1 MTVVSGMRATG
12 KLHIGNFVTLENW
25 VEIQNKS
32 NENFFFVA
40 DWHALT
46 SHYDTPEIIETSTL
60 DIIRHYIAV
69 GLDSEK
75 SVLFIQSAIKEHAEL
90 YLLFGMI
97 SSVSRLERIP
107 TYKEQINNIS
117 NKDLTNLGFLG
128 YPVLQ
133 AADILIYKGDRVP
146 VGEDQIYHLEFTRDI
161 ARKFNMTYKEIFPE
175 SQPIISK
182 VPKLPGTDGRK
193 MSKSYGNIINIET
206 NEKELKEKILPMMT
220 DPARKRRTDPGNPE
234 KCPVW
239 DYHKAFTPSQ
249 EEKDWVTTGCTTA
262 GIGCI
267 DCKKLL
273 IKNMKKR
280 LEPVWDKLSNTTL
293 QDAKNIALEGN
304 EKARK
309 RAGQTMKEVREA
321 MHLKW

>member
-69 GLDSEK
+69 GLDPEK

-249 EEKDWVTTGCTTA
+249 EEKDWVTKGCTTA

-280 LEPVWDKLSNTTL
+280 LEPVWDKLANTTL

-309 RAGQTMKEVREA
+309 VAEQTMKEVREA

>member
-1 MTVVSGMRATG
+1 MTVLSGMRATG

-32 NENFFFVA
+32 DKNFFFVA

-46 SHYDTPEIIETSTL
+46 SHYDTPEIIQPSTF
-60 DIIRHYIAV
+60 DIIRHYVAV
-69 GLDSEK
+69 GLDPKK
-75 SVLFIQSAIKEHAEL
+75 SVLFVQSAIKEHAEL
-90 YLLFGMI
+90 YLIFSMI
-97 SSVSRLERIP
+97 ASVSRLERIP
-107 TYKEQINNIS
+107 TYKEQISNIS

-146 VGEDQIYHLEFTRDI
+146 VGEDQIYHLEFTREI
-161 ARKFNMTYKEIFPE
+161 ARKFNMKYKEIFPE
-175 SQPIISK
+175 PQPIISK
-182 VPKLPGTDGRK
+182 VSKLPGTDGRK
-193 MSKSYGNIINIET
+193 MSKSYGNVINIET

-220 DPARKRRTDPGNPE
+220 DPARIRRTDPGNPE

-239 DYHKAFTPSQ
+239 DYHKAFTKSQ
-249 EEKDWVTTGCTTA
+249 DEKDWVWNGCTTA
-262 GIGCI
+262 GIGCV

-273 IKNMKKR
+273 IKNMKER
-280 LEPVWDKLSNTTL
+280 LEPVWDKLASTSVE
-293 QDAKNIALEGN
+293 DAIEIAEDGN

-309 RAGQTMKEVREA
+309 VASQTMQEVREA
-321 MHLKW
+321 LHLRW